1 MKKGLLYAIFASVLW
16 AVVTPFIKQGLSYDF
31 SPMNF
36 AGLRFTTVGIILFAY
51 TWHKGMW
58 TEIKVHRK
66 LFLNLIFINMFFGY
80 TAFYFGVDFVS
91 GAISSIIMGMT
102 PLINVLL
109 AHLIATN
116 DKLNKYK
123 VMSLLVSLTGLLLI
137 VGTGNDGAP
146 LSLKGIFGI
155 VLLLINIVL
164 QGYSAISVSEDK
176 GKVNPIFLNA
186 VQMFFG
192 GLMIYIV
199 GLTTEGY
206 HSFIDKPA
214 GFYLS
219 LGALVFISV
228 FAFSFWFMALQFPNT
243 KVSDINMCRL
253 INPILGAVLSW
264 VMLSD
269 EYPTF
274 STVTGMLIIVS
285 SLIIYF
291 KGEEIFEKIRGL
303 RIKAKALKK

>member
-36 AGLRFTTVGIILFAY
+36 AGLRFTMVGVILFAY

-66 LFLNLIFINMFFGY
+66 LFLNLIFINMFLGY

-123 VMSLLVSLTGLLLI
+123 VMSLLVSFAGLLLI

-192 GLMIYIV
+192 GFMIYIV

-228 FAFSFWFMALQFPNT
+228 FAFSFWFMALQVPNT

>member
-1 MKKGLLYAIFASVLW
+1 
-16 AVVTPFIKQGLSYDF
+16 
-31 SPMNF
+31 
-36 AGLRFTTVGIILFAY
+36 
-51 TWHKGMW
+51 
-58 TEIKVHRK
+58 
-66 LFLNLIFINMFFGY
+66 MFMGY

-109 AHLIATN
+109 AHLLASN
-116 DKLNKYK
+116 DKLNTHKII
-123 VMSLLVSLTGLLLI
+123 SLIVSLIGLFLI
-137 VGTGNDGAP
+137 IGMGSNGAP
-146 LSLKGIFGI
+146 LDWKGITGI
-155 VLLLINIVL
+155 VLLLLSIIF

-192 GLMIYIV
+192 GLLIYMV
-199 GLTTEGY
+199 GLGTEGY
-206 HSFIDKPA
+206 HSFIGKPG
-214 GFYLS
+214 GFYAS
-219 LGALVFISV
+219 LAILVFISV
-228 FAFSFWFMALQFPNT
+228 FAFSFWFIALQSKGA

-264 VMLSD
+264 IMLPD

-274 STVTGMLIIVS
+274 STVAGMVVIVS

-291 KGEEIFEKIRGL
+291 KGTEISEWFKKT
-303 RIKAKALKK
+303 KAGA

>member
-1 MKKGLLYAIFASVLW
+1 MKKGLFYAILASVLW
-16 AVVTPFIKQGLSYDF
+16 AIVNPFIKQGLSYDF

-36 AGLRFTTVGIILFAY
+36 AGIRFTTVGIILFAY

-58 TEIKVHRK
+58 KEIRQHSK
-66 LFLNLIFINMFFGY
+66 LFLNLILINMFMGY

-102 PLINVLL
+102 PLLNV
-109 AHLIATN
+109 HKIISLI
-116 DKLNKYK
+116 
-123 VMSLLVSLTGLLLI
+123 VSLIGLLLI
-137 VGTGNDGAP
+137 VGMGSNGAP
-146 LSLKGIFGI
+146 LDWKGITGI
-155 VLLLINIVL
+155 VLLLLSIIF

-192 GLMIYIV
+192 GLLIYMV
-199 GLTTEGY
+199 GLGTEGY
-206 HSFIDKPA
+206 HSFIGKPA
-214 GFYLS
+214 GFYISLS
-219 LGALVFISV
+219 ILVFISV
-228 FAFSFWFMALQFPNT
+228 FAFSFWFIALQSKGA

-264 VMLSD
+264 IMLPG

-274 STVTGMLIIVS
+274 STVAGMIIIVS

-291 KGEEIFEKIRGL
+291 KGAEIGRW
-303 RIKAKALKK
+303 LKRHTAGSSTQE

>member
-1 MKKGLLYAIFASVLW
+1 MKKGLLYAILASVLW
-16 AVVTPFIKQGLSYDF
+16 AIVNPFIKQGLSYDF
-31 SPMNF
+31 TPMNF
-36 AGLRFTTVGIILFAY
+36 AGLRFTIVGIILFVY

-58 TEIKVHRK
+58 TEIKQHGK
-66 LFLNLIFINMFFGY
+66 LFANLILINMFLGY

-109 AHLIATN
+109 AHLIASN
-116 DKLNKYK
+116 DKLNPYK
-123 VMSLLVSLTGLLLI
+123 IISLIVSLAGLLLI
-137 VGTGNDGAP
+137 VGMGSNGEP
-146 LSLKGIFGI
+146 LDWKGIGGI
-155 VLLLINIVL
+155 VLLLLSIIF

-192 GLMIYIV
+192 GLLIYVV
-199 GLTTEGY
+199 GLSTEGY
-206 HSFIDKPA
+206 HSFIGKPA
-214 GFYLS
+214 GFYIS
-219 LGALVFISV
+219 LGILVFISV
-228 FAFSFWFMALQFPNT
+228 FAFSFWFIALQSKGA

-253 INPILGAVLSW
+253 INPVLGAILSW
-264 VMLSD
+264 TMLAG

-274 STVTGMLIIVS
+274 STVAGMIIIVS

-291 KGEEIFEKIRGL
+291 KGEEIVKKL
-303 RIKAKALKK
+303 RR

>member
-1 MKKGLLYAIFASVLW
+1 MKKGLFYAILASTLW
-16 AVVTPFIKQGLSYDF
+16 AIVNPFIKQGLSYDF

-36 AGLRFTTVGIILFAY
+36 AGIRFTTVGIILFAY

-58 TEIKVHRK
+58 QEIRQHSK
-66 LFLNLIFINMFFGY
+66 LFLNLILINMFMGY

-109 AHLIATN
+109 AHLLASN
-116 DKLNKYK
+116 DRLNAHKII
-123 VMSLLVSLTGLLLI
+123 SLI
-137 VGTGNDGAP
+137 VSFIGLMFIVGMGSDGEP
-146 LSLKGIFGI
+146 LSWKGIIGI
-155 VLLLINIVL
+155 VLLLLSIIF

-192 GLMIYIV
+192 GLLIYVI
-199 GLTTEGY
+199 GLSTEGY
-206 HSFIDKPA
+206 HSFIGKPS
-214 GFYLS
+214 GFYIS
-219 LGALVFISV
+219 LGILVFISV
-228 FAFSFWFMALQFPNT
+228 FAFSFWFIALQSKGA

-264 VMLSD
+264 SILPN

-274 STVTGMLIIVS
+274 STVMGMIIIVS

-291 KGEEIFEKIRGL
+291 KGAEVGQWFLKFKLKEK
-303 RIKAKALKK
+303 

>member
-1 MKKGLLYAIFASVLW
+1 MKKGLFYAILASVLW
-16 AVVTPFIKQGLSYDF
+16 AIVNPFIKQGLSYDF
-31 SPMNF
+31 TPMNF
-36 AGLRFTTVGIILFAY
+36 AGIRFTTVGVILFAY

-58 TEIKVHRK
+58 KEIRQHGK
-66 LFLNLIFINMFFGY
+66 LFLNLILINMFMGY

-109 AHLIATN
+109 AHLLAS
-116 DKLNKYK
+116 DDRLNAHKI
-123 VMSLLVSLTGLLLI
+123 VSLVVSFIGLLLI
-137 VGTGNDGAP
+137 VGMGSDGSP
-146 LSLKGIFGI
+146 LDWKGITGI
-155 VLLLINIVL
+155 VLLLVCIIF

-192 GLMIYIV
+192 GLLIYIV
-199 GLTTEGY
+199 GLSTEGY
-206 HSFIDKPA
+206 QSFIGKPS
-214 GFYLS
+214 GFYVSLS
-219 LGALVFISV
+219 ILVFISV
-228 FAFSFWFMALQFPNT
+228 FAFSFWFIALQSKGA

-253 INPILGAVLSW
+253 LNPILGAILSW
-264 VMLSD
+264 MILPG

-274 STVTGMLIIVS
+274 STVAGMIIIVS

-291 KGEEIFEKIRGL
+291 KGAEISRWF
-303 RIKAKALKK
+303 KKS